1 MGSSGDSFVDRY
13 MTEVLF
19 DHAFHY
25 DVDEATK
32 AALREN
38 RSDLGNT
45 KSTRAEG
52 LATEMIEQVLKG
64 VEDPAND
71 EEAPGEAS

>member
-1 MGSSGDSFVDRY
+1 

-25 DVDEATK
+25 DVDDATK

-45 KSTRAEG
+45 KSSRTEG
-52 LATEMIEQVLKG
+52 VATEMIEQVLKG
-64 VEDPAND
+64 FQDPATD
-71 EEAPGEAS
+71 SEAPGEAS